1 MSESG
6 SIFGDYGWIGDIWGA
21 LNNDDDK
28 PKAGSEFSADNPSPT
43 WGQDGSVTEEEAG
56 PVEEGNSFWEK
67 AASAFGVTIDYLK
80 ENPWLQQLVRQA
92 GIRIF
97 SDKPSF
103 DWDRFKQAQID
114 TTVMRSPDYFN
125 QFGQSQVVVDPET
138 GKKTVTGEMAP
149 WLTDMVNA
157 MVSRSASP
165 MNAYQKPEA
174 FNALLGEYIGDREDY
189 FGIPRSGSKGS
200 QHNVGG
206 YGSPVNIDIGGPMSP
221 KAPGADP
228 TGGGSAPTIEDNLGY
243 GNPGALPPPGLI
255 EPDAGD
261 TGVGQGE
268 DIGTGVGQNQPGY
281 IDRENQGL
289 IDGWSQWQDQLQSAG
304 VPQGEI
310 DSLRNYYERG
320 TNGEFGFE
328 FKNHWKNIVGSA
340 LAAASGNPLR
350 LIYNIGK
357 GLFDHFRHDPW
368 ETVPVDPNGETVRDE
383 YLPPGQDWVR
393 PGSDSGLYTG
403 DGPDWGIPYNPGMPA
418 DFWQVGGNTPP
429 QTSDSGGTVGS
440 DLIGV
445 PGTGIGV
452 GDTMVVDGV
461 TYKYVDGKWIPQ

>member
-21 LNNDDDK
+21 FNNDDDK

-92 GIRIF
+92 GVRIF

-189 FGIPRSGSKGS
+189 FGIPRSGSTTQ
-200 QHNVGG
+200 QHNIGG

-228 TGGGSAPTIEDNLGY
+228 TGGGSVPSIGDNLGY
-243 GNPGALPPPGLI
+243 GGGANIPLPGDEEG
-255 EPDAGD
+255 G
-261 TGVGQGE
+261 
-268 DIGTGVGQNQPGY
+268 IGGQN
-281 IDRENQGL
+281 
-289 IDGWSQWQDQLQSAG
+289 GWSYFRDILYSQGASPEEIEEAQTLYEQAASQGNAGAFADWFSRNWKSALG
-304 VPQGEI
+304 GLANLATGNWPGFAGNVGKI
-310 DSLRNYYERG
+310 IMDRMN
-320 TNGEFGFE
+320 NGEYGDAPPL
-328 FKNHWKNIVGSA
+328 VD
-340 LAAASGNPLR
+340 ASGNPITRPDGTPVYPGDADADQYSDLNGR
-350 LIYNIGK
+350 QPDVIPG
-357 GLFDHFRHDPW
+357 GGTGPSP
-368 ETVPVDPNGETVRDE
+368 PVDGYGGVSGGGYGDFWS
-383 YLPPGQDWVR
+383 PPSQIGGGGQ
-393 PGSDSGLYTG
+393 GNSDNTG
-403 DGPDWGIPYNPGMPA
+403 DTG
-418 DFWQVGGNTPP
+418 GGN
-429 QTSDSGGTVGS
+429 SGG
-440 DLIGV
+440 
-445 PGTGIGV
+445 
-452 GDTMVVDGV
+452 GV
-461 TYKYVDGKWIPQ
+461 TEVIIDGIRYKLIDGKWIPQ